1 MLDKDIL
8 FILLIGVALGLGK
21 VLPRLELRKAAGFA
35 SVAVVGGAVAIVA
48 YTHAFEV
55 PVTSVLV
62 WTGACVM
69 IGALSSQ
76 LILSGEGAPVSGR
89 DDRL

>member
-1 MLDKDIL
+1 MLDKDVL

-21 VLPRLELRKAAGFA
+21 VLPRLELRKAVGFA
-35 SVAVVGGAVAIVA
+35 AAGVVIGALAIVS
-48 YTHAFEV
+48 YTHTFEV
-55 PVTSVLV
+55 PVFSVLV

-76 LILSGEGAPVSGR
+76 LILTSEGATVSN
-89 DDRL
+89 DDERS